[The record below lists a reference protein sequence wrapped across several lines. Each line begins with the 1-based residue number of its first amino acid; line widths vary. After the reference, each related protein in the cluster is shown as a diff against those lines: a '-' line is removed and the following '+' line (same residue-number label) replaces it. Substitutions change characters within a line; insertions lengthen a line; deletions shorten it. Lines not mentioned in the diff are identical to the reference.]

1 MSSMN
6 ENGEKKTDLLSL
18 LLRPELP
25 NMQKELP
32 VCRYKVKRLSELC
45 GTDVVFTLRGLP
57 YGKVQKLT
65 EGDTGDLNIHILLAG
80 CVEPD
85 FKAAQLR
92 ERFGGATPAETVKA
106 MLLPG
111 EIEDLSRAV
120 EKLCGYRGLT
130 IEEVKNA

>member
-1 MSSMN
+1 MD
-6 ENGEKKTDLLSL
+6 EQKTDLLSL

-25 NMQKELP
+25 NVQKELP
-32 VCRYKVKRLSELC
+32 TAKYKVKRLSKLL
-45 GTDVVFTLRGLP
+45 GADVTFTLRALP
-57 YGKVQKLT
+57 YGKVKSLS
-65 EGDTGDLNIHILLAG
+65 ESLSEDVNVHILLAG

-85 FKAAQLR
+85 LKAPELK
-92 ERFGGATPAETVKA
+92 EKFGGATPAETVKA

-120 EKLCGYRGLT
+120 ERLCGYRAQT

>member
-1 MSSMN
+1 M
-6 ENGEKKTDLLSL
+6 EEKKTDLLGL

-25 NMQKELP
+25 NVQKELP
-32 VCRYKVKRLSELC
+32 TRKYKVKRLSEAV
-45 GTDVVFTLRGLP
+45 GADVVFTLRALP
-57 YGKVQKLT
+57 YGKVQKLREAPEDGAT
-65 EGDTGDLNIHILLAG
+65 DPRVLIFLAG

-85 FKAAQLR
+85 FKVHELR

-120 EKLCGYRGLT
+120 ERLCGYRMLT
-130 IEEVKNA
+130 IEEVKNV

>member
-1 MSSMN
+1 MS
-6 ENGEKKTDLLSL
+6 ETKTDLISL

-25 NMQKELP
+25 NVQKDLP
-32 VCRYKVKRLSELC
+32 TARYKVKRLSELL

-57 YGKVQKLT
+57 YGKVQKLAEST
-65 EGDTGDLNIHILLAG
+65 AGDLRVQILLQG
-80 CVEPD
+80 CVDPD
-85 FKAAQLR
+85 LKAPALR
-92 ERFGGATPAETVKA
+92 ERYGGATPAETVKA

-120 EKLCGYRGLT
+120 ERLCGYRRTT